1 MLTRALLL
9 VLLVA
14 LAAATTPL
22 TLRVRDGTLLTP
34 PHAGQYVGTY
44 TSQLQRRVMALF
56 PDVGQADYAK
66 TSLVDGAVLRHLCES
81 LDDELNVCPSVCR

>member
-81 LDDELNVCPSVCR
+81 PDDES